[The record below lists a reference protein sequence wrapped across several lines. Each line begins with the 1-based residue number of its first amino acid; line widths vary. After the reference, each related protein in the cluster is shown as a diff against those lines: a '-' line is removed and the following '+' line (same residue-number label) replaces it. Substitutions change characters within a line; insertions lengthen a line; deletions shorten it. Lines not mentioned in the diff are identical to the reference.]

1 MPVSTVR
8 VRGKNFPTE
17 TECKNNPLS
26 PRHWGIKVLQLYS
39 IRTSSCSKKW
49 SPFIRNCV
57 TRGVGTR
64 CYRFVL
70 QGTEFLSRLVTF
82 PNRRTPLR
90 KETVNMN
97 RKKKPSSGQTSVS
110 ISWLGFLRRLALHI
124 CKYSC
129 IHRAPAAVVSSGEAY
144 FPEWQ
149 ANGYITTEGRQKST
163 TVWHGPIAERQS
175 RRIQRIQGITV

>member
-70 QGTEFLSRLVTF
+70 QGTESLSRLVTF
-82 PNRRTPLR
+82 PYRRTPLR
-90 KETVNMN
+90 KETVNIN
-97 RKKKPSSGQTSVS
+97 RKKTILRPNICFNFMARFPSSSCSAYLQVFMHSQSTSSSS
-110 ISWLGFLRRLALHI
+110 IQWRSIFPGVASKWLHHHRRASEIHYCLAWPD
-124 CKYSC
+124 C
-129 IHRAPAAVVSSGEAY
+129 
-144 FPEWQ
+144 
-149 ANGYITTEGRQKST
+149 
-163 TVWHGPIAERQS
+163 
-175 RRIQRIQGITV
+175 